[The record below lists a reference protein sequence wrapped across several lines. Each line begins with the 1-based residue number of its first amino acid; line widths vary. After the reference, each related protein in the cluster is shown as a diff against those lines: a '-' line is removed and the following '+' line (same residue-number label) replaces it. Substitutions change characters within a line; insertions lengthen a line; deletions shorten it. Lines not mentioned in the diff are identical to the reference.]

1 MKNKMQIFYNSM
13 CHICQNKFKK
23 VVNYLKKNK
32 INDLKNL
39 DLLICEIDQNR
50 TREED
55 NGIIP
60 FALIFCKNS
69 SYVFLWKKDLYHPD
83 GTTKIK
89 IVNDK
94 IILSQATID
103 LIKQKRIK
111 NNYLPITNKTNG
123 EEVYNLAK
131 RHFNQQ
137 ITVLNRHHLIQMSKL
152 RQIILIF
159 GLVFLLFFA
168 VVGGTLAWYFSTNH
182 NPNYFKEPNNN
193 RVSLSS
199 DLVNVDLG
207 TIKDNSPATIL
218 DTLQIKN
225 TTLKVTEI
233 EVVKDSNI
241 ETKAHIKV
249 KETSEYYIVNNASIE
264 VRYYVFNPNIG
275 TVNSKVNEKFAK
287 PITAFLELDNGIILA
302 GSDNQ
307 IYQLNN
313 DGKIKTAV
321 AQDKFENFTK
331 VSSII
336 QLKNKTILATID
348 SKIYRLN
355 ELGVITEEV
364 PQPVGRMFEST
375 IEKMVELSNGEFLA
389 ITKNG
394 VYSLDSNAM
403 IKNKVQQ
410 PNGKHFDSLLY
421 TLLLTNTG
429 DIFVI
434 SFKGTIYYL
443 NSDGVIQDEKG
454 QPNGEKFDGGV
465 QSIVQL
471 ADNTILV
478 GTSNKF
484 VYQLN
489 SDGTIKAK
497 VKQSNEKPLSGNIRA
512 FIQLNSNKN
521 ILAGT
526 SDNVIYELNS
536 K

>member
-1 MKNKMQIFYNSM
+1 MKNRMQIFYNSM

-23 VVNYLKKNK
+23 VVNYLKENK
-32 INDLKNL
+32 VNDLKNL
-39 DLLICEIDQNR
+39 DLLICEIDKNR
-50 TREED
+50 TLEED
-55 NGIIP
+55 NGIVP

-69 SYVFLWKKDLYHPD
+69 SYVFVWKKDLYHEE

-103 LIKQKRIK
+103 LIKQKKIK
-111 NNYLPITNKTNG
+111 NDYLPITNKIN
-123 EEVYNLAK
+123 EDAYKLAK
-131 RHFNQQ
+131 HHFNQQ
-137 ITVLNRHHLIQMSKL
+137 IIILNRHHLIQMSKL

-159 GLVFLLFFA
+159 GLVFLLLFA
-168 VVGGTLAWYFSTNH
+168 VVGGTLGWYFSTNH

-193 RVSLSS
+193 RISLSA

-207 TIKDNSPATIL
+207 TIKDNSLATIL
-218 DTLQIKN
+218 DTLQAKN
-225 TTLKVTEI
+225 TTLKIAEI

-241 ETKAHIKV
+241 EDKANIKV
-249 KETSEYYIVNNASIE
+249 KETSEYYIVNNTSIE

-275 TVNSKVNEKFAK
+275 TVNRKVNEKFAK
-287 PITAFLELDNGIILA
+287 PITAFLELDNGLILA

-307 IYQLNN
+307 IYQLKN
-313 DGKIKTAV
+313 DGIVKSPV
-321 AQDKFENFTK
+321 AQDKFKNFTK

-348 SKIYRLN
+348 STIYRLN

-364 PQPVGRMFEST
+364 TQPVGRMFENT
-375 IEKMVELSNGEFLA
+375 IEKIVELSNGEFLA

-421 TLLLTNTG
+421 TLLLTSKG
-429 DIFVI
+429 DIFTI
-434 SFKGTIYYL
+434 SFRGTIYYL
-443 NSDGVIQDEKG
+443 NSDGIIQDEKG

-497 VKQSNEKPLSGNIRA
+497 VKQSNEKPLSGNISA
-512 FIQLNSNKN
+512 FIQLNFNKN